1 MTKRKGAYAAETDIS
16 PEKTLQDIQKLV
28 KAAGAAKFGYEDSAA
43 EIVVKFS
50 MKGLRGL
57 VDICF
62 KVPLPKPEDFIYNS
76 IGQRMR
82 DVQQQQ
88 SHAKAVR
95 STWRAL
101 LLVIKAKLE
110 AIDAGIEVLEE
121 AFLPQIVIEK
131 RTVYEVLQP
140 ALDAYQAGGV
150 RALKAAGGTALL
162 PGGEGVIEGEFHVS

>member
-1 MTKRKGAYAAETDIS
+1 MSKRKGAYAANTDIT

-28 KAAGAAKFGYEDSAA
+28 RAAGAAKFGYEDSDR
-43 EIVVKFS
+43 EIVIRFS

-62 KVPLPKPEDFIYNS
+62 KVPLPQAADFIYNS

-82 DVQQQQ
+82 DVQAKQ
-88 SHAKAVR
+88 SHARAVR

-121 AFLPQIVIEK
+121 AFLPQIVVEN
-131 RTVYEVLQP
+131 RTVYEALQP
-140 ALDAYQAGGV
+140 ALDAYQSGGV
-150 RALKAAGGTALL
+150 RALRAAGGYALL
-162 PGGEGVIEGEFHVS
+162 SGDQGVIEGEFDVR